1 MCNLY
6 NVTTNH
12 QAIID
17 FTKALDDFAG
27 NLEPSID
34 VYPDW
39 FGPVVRNGLSGR
51 RELVRMR
58 WGLPSSQKAQ
68 LDAASKR
75 ADKLRA
81 KGKVIDDA
89 AFAELL
95 RMEPD
100 GGTTNV
106 RRTDSR
112 HWTRWLGVENRCVV
126 PVTQFAE
133 PDPASKVEGGRT
145 PNAWFALDPSTPLMF
160 FAGIWVPQWESVR
173 KIKEGVTKLD
183 LYAFLTTDP
192 NAEVGAVHMKAMPVL
207 LTTRE
212 EVKAWLTAPWGVA
225 KGLQRPLPDGSL
237 VRVPEPVKAQDY

>member
-6 NVTTNH
+6 NATTNR

-17 FTKALDDFAG
+17 FTRAVRDLSGF
-27 NLEPSID
+27 NEPSID
-34 VYPDW
+34 VYPDR
-39 FGPVVRNGLSGR
+39 FGPVVRNGLDGE
-51 RELVRMR
+51 RELVSMR

-81 KGKVIDDA
+81 KGKEIDDV

-95 RMEPD
+95 KMEPD
-100 GGTTNV
+100 KGTTNV
-106 RRTDSR
+106 RNTKSK

-133 PDPASKVEGGRT
+133 PDWSSGKFV
-145 PNAWFALDPSTPLMF
+145 NAWFALDASTPLMF
-160 FAGIWVPQWESVR
+160 FAGIWVSQWTSVR
-173 KIKEGVTKLD
+173 KVRDGLETLD

-192 NAEVGAVHMKAMPVL
+192 NTEVAAVHMKAMPAL
-207 LTTRE
+207 LTTKD
-212 EVKAWLTAPWGVA
+212 EVETWMTAPWQEA
-225 KGLQRPLPDGSL
+225 ASLQRPLTDGAL
-237 VRVPEPVKAQDY
+237 VRVPPPERLAQ